1 MKNIFFALVS
11 ILTLSLTSYAQ
22 EHSGV
27 VVASS
32 ITELA
37 ASKENG
43 KYVFQF
49 PEGISSESVEQTT
62 KYYTHYFEVQ
72 YDGSSRKVILTM
84 VNNDEKSRSV
94 IGRFFVANSIDNVN
108 VEGTSMT
115 VGEFFENYLK

>member
-32 ITELA
+32 KTELA

-62 KYYTHYFEVQ
+62 KYYTHYFTVQ
-72 YDGSSRKVILTM
+72 YDGSSRKAIVTM
-84 VNNDEKSRSV
+84 VTNDEKSRSV
-94 IGRFFVANSIDNVN
+94 IGRFFVANGIDNVN
-108 VEGTSMT
+108 VEGTSMA

>member
-62 KYYTHYFEVQ
+62 KYYTHYFAVQ

-108 VEGTSMT
+108 VEGTLMT

>member
-27 VVASS
+27 AVASS
-32 ITELA
+32 KTELA

-49 PEGISSESVEQTT
+49 PEGISAESVEQTT
-62 KYYTHYFEVQ
+62 KYYTHYFTVQ
-72 YDGSSRKVILTM
+72 FDGSSRKAILTM

-94 IGRFFVANSIDNVN
+94 IGRFLISNSIEHVN
-108 VEGTSMT
+108 VEGNLMT